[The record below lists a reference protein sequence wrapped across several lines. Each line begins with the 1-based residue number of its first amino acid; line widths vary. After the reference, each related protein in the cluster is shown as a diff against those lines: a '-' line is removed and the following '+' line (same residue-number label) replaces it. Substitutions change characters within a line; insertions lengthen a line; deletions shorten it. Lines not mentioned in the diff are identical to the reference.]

1 MRTRRREGRRPSA
14 AERPPAASASTDEHE
29 IVAAAQQ
36 AAEEADV
43 EALQKGRAPET
54 RVGGRHAGRGPGPTW
69 KEVAFLVLAVPGTI
83 MDSAFLLER
92 VLYGPAVAD
101 LHPLLGGL
109 VDWFD
114 QQLAAAPDWVEPA
127 AMAGVFL
134 MALAGV
140 PGMVAIAIALPL
152 GVFYLCRSVGGA
164 SSVTPLLFLALAGAL
179 VALAL
184 HLQP

>member
-1 MRTRRREGRRPSA
+1 MRTRRRKGRRPSA

-29 IVAAAQQ
+29 IVAAAHQ

-43 EALQKGRAPET
+43 EALRKERAPET
-54 RVGGRHAGRGPGPTW
+54 RVSGRHAGREPTPSW
-69 KEVAFLVLAVPGTI
+69 KEIAFLVLAVPGTI
-83 MDSAFLLER
+83 MDSTFLLER

-101 LHPLLGGL
+101 LHPLLGSL
-109 VDWFD
+109 IDWFD
-114 QQLAAAPDWVEPA
+114 QQVTAAPGWVEPA

-140 PGMVAIAIALPL
+140 PGMVAVAIALPL
-152 GVFYLCRSVGGA
+152 GVFYLCRAVGGG
-164 SSVTPLLFLALAGAL
+164 SSVTPLLFLAFIGAL
-179 VALAL
+179 VALVL